1 MAKVDVRGRIFKG
14 DNLSPLLFV
23 ICMIPMTQISRK
35 VKSRYTLK
43 NGEKLNHLL
52 FTNDL
57 MIFAKSDCEVN
68 GLVST
73 VQMLSNNIAMELG

>member
-1 MAKVDVRGRIFKG
+1 MAKVDVRGRIFQG

-23 ICMIPMTQISRK
+23 IWMIPMTQILRK
-35 VKSRYTLK
+35 VESRFTLK
-43 NGEKLNHLL
+43 NREKLNHLL

-57 MIFAKSDCEVN
+57 MIFAKSDREVN

-73 VQMLSNNIAMELG
+73 VQILSNNIAMELG

>member
-1 MAKVDVRGRIFKG
+1 MAKVDVRGRIFQG

-23 ICMIPMTQISRK
+23 IWMIPMTQILRK
-35 VKSRYTLK
+35 VESRYTLK
-43 NGEKLNHLL
+43 NREKLNHLL

-57 MIFAKSDCEVN
+57 MIFAKSDREVN

-73 VQMLSNNIAMELG
+73 LQILSNNIAMELG

>member
-1 MAKVDVRGRIFKG
+1 MAKVDVRGRIFQG

-23 ICMIPMTQISRK
+23 IWMIPMTQILRK
-35 VKSRYTLK
+35 VESRYTLK
-43 NGEKLNHLL
+43 NREKLNHLL

-57 MIFAKSDCEVN
+57 MIFAKSDREVN

-73 VQMLSNNIAMELG
+73 VQILSNNIVMELG

>member
-1 MAKVDVRGRIFKG
+1 MAKVDVRGRIFQG

-23 ICMIPMTQISRK
+23 IWMIPMTQILRK
-35 VKSRYTLK
+35 VESRYTLK
-43 NGEKLNHLL
+43 NREKLNHLL

-57 MIFAKSDCEVN
+57 MIFAKSDREVN

-73 VQMLSNNIAMELG
+73 VQILSNNIAMELG

>member
-1 MAKVDVRGRIFKG
+1 MAKVDVRGRIFQG

-23 ICMIPMTQISRK
+23 IWMIPMTQILRK
-35 VKSRYTLK
+35 VESRYTLK
-43 NGEKLNHLL
+43 NREKLNHLL

-57 MIFAKSDCEVN
+57 MIFSKSDREVN

-73 VQMLSNNIAMELG
+73 VQILSNNIAMELG